1 MMRKIISILLVV
13 IILIFSLSN
22 VVLANPIDA
31 MAGYESNA
39 NSSNL
44 NRIGSKIY
52 GIILVVGSAVAIGMI
67 AIMAIKFMTSGAEEK
82 AQVKK
87 NLIGFTIGV
96 IILLC
101 AVGLL
106 NIFKT
111 IGDQISTQSTV
122 QKV

>member
-1 MMRKIISILLVV
+1 MKKFISILLII
-13 IILIFSLSN
+13 IILLFSITN
-22 VVLANPIDA
+22 VVLADPDPTTA
-31 MAGYESNA
+31 MKGYQDQSNSA
-39 NSSNL
+39 FL
-44 NRIGSKIY
+44 NNIGSKIY
-52 GIILVVGSAVAIGMI
+52 GIILVVGSAIAIAMI

-106 NIFKT
+106 SVLQR
-111 IGDQISTQSTV
+111 IGLQIGA
-122 QKV
+122 